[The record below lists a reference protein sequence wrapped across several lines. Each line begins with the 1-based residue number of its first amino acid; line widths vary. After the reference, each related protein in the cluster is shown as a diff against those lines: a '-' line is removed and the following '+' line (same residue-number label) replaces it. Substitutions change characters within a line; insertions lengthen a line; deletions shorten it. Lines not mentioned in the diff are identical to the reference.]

1 MSIYTYTNEEFQEI
15 HKKLCE
21 AFNADIPYVDFGI
34 TTIHSVPRNSA
45 PVSLPGELNPF
56 YGKTHSPELKQKLS
70 ELRKNKCYEEI
81 YGIDKATEIRK
92 HQSESRIGSGNSFYG
107 RKHSLES
114 IAKINES
121 VKQRDSDYYNRIG
134 KILANRPKLSCPHC
148 GKEVD
153 ERNAK
158 RWHFD
163 KCKLSQ

>member
-21 AFNADIPYVDFGI
+21 AFNADIPHVDFGI
-34 TTIHSVPRNSA
+34 ITIHSVPRNSA

-70 ELRKNKCYEEI
+70 DLRKNKTYDELYGDKSKEI
-81 YGIDKATEIRK
+81 RHKQSLAHIGKGIKHTETAIDKIK
-92 HQSESRIGSGNSFYG
+92 LLC
-107 RKHSLES
+107 KD
-114 IAKINES
+114 
-121 VKQRDSDYYNRIG
+121 RDPEYYNRIG

-163 KCKLSQ
+163 KCKLANQ

>member
-56 YGKTHSPELKQKLS
+56 YGKTHSQEFIERQKA
-70 ELRKNKCYEEI
+70 RRTNKTYDEIFGDKSEEI
-81 YGIDKATEIRK
+81 RHK
-92 HQSESRIGSGNSFYG
+92 Q
-107 RKHSLES
+107 S
-114 IAKINES
+114 IAKQGSKNHFHGKKHNEES
-121 VKQRDSDYYNRIG
+121 LSKIQSIVDKRDPDYYNRIG

-163 KCKLSQ
+163 KCKLANQ